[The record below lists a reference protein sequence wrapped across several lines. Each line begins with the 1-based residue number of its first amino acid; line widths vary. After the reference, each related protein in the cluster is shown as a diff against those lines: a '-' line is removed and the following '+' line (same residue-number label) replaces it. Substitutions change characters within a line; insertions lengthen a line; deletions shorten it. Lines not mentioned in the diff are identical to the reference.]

1 MGAGQAQV
9 ATEQVADH
17 RLGAGQPIHATA
29 LAVGLQGLTAN
40 VIGETGHHGNRGGAQ
55 GLEALAG
62 AQQGI
67 GLPQATPAHAAWPP
81 AEAHLQ
87 GPVRRDDGANLQA
100 QAGAAALGHLQVSQP
115 QVRLDAG
122 IEQQPEPLA
131 PHRPQGQ
138 LASGKA
144 IQGRALHVVNAW
156 IAPIEGGPIHDI
168 GVGHQAATG
177 GRQQPG
183 RRQAIAGIAADGTAN
198 PGGDHQQGGK
208 RRGGRH
214 RSITA
219 SRRSRPG
226 PSPL

>member
-17 RLGAGQPIHATA
+17 RLGAGQSIHPTA
-29 LAVGLQGLTAN
+29 LAVGLQGLTAV
-40 VIGETGHHGNRGGAQ
+40 VIGETANHGNRRGAQ

-67 GLPQATPAHAAWPP
+67 GLAQAAPAHAARPA

-138 LASGKA
+138 LARGKA
-144 IQGRALHVVNAW
+144 IQGRTLHVVDAG
-156 IAPIEGGPIHDI
+156 ITPVEGGPIHDI
-168 GVGHQAATG
+168 GVGH
-177 GRQQPG
+177 
-183 RRQAIAGIAADGTAN
+183 
-198 PGGDHQQGGK
+198 
-208 RRGGRH
+208 
-214 RSITA
+214 
-219 SRRSRPG
+219 
-226 PSPL
+226 